1 MGFGVAADNEGTN
14 ETDADIQVVIMW
26 SRMTLREWESTLTKR
41 APVEQNS
48 TAFKTEKAQYRQ
60 SKQYLKPLR
69 RALRDAEVQPSIV
82 RCLAGIAAC
91 CKRQQYREAKEA
103 YMRLAIGNSP
113 WPMGVT
119 FVTFHDRPNRHNI
132 AEESSAHV
140 LDDET
145 TRKYVQMVKRLITF
159 CE

>member
-1 MGFGVAADNEGTN
+1 MGEISSGIVSSLACIAMHC
-14 ETDADIQVVIMW
+14 Q
-26 SRMTLREWESTLTKR
+26 KH
-41 APVEQNS
+41 
-48 TAFKTEKAQYRQ
+48 QY
-60 SKQYLKPLR
+60 K
-69 RALRDAEVQPSIV
+69 
-82 RCLAGIAAC
+82 
-91 CKRQQYREAKEA
+91 EAKEA

-113 WPMGVT
+113 WPMGMT

-159 CE
+159 CETRWPIDASLSA